1 MEERPMG
8 IGQKLWGVLV
18 APGETFK
25 AIGEDPK
32 ILIPALILIGINLV
46 LALVVFPETKEML
59 LSTYKN
65 MSNLPEGIDINKL
78 VSQAQIG
85 VIAATVFLPP
95 LTWLIQAA
103 LLALF
108 NAFSV
113 GQAKFKQLYA
123 VAVFAYT
130 PAMVGGILQTILVKI
145 MGAESITKIK
155 LSLGL
160 LLPPDITSGFWY
172 NLLNTMNIFTIWGL
186 ILLVIGA
193 AIVIGKDAKKI
204 GAFLGLLWLAYI
216 CVMSYVATL
225 NPAAA
230 GM

>member
-1 MEERPMG
+1 MG

-32 ILIPALILIGINLV
+32 ILIPALILIGLNLLLV
-46 LALVVFPETKEML
+46 LVVFPETKEMI
-59 LSTYKN
+59 LSGFKSQT
-65 MSNLPEGIDINKL
+65 LPETANLDKMML
-78 VSQAQIG
+78 AAQIG
-85 VIAATVFLPP
+85 ILVAAVLAPP
-95 LTWLIQAA
+95 FMWLIQAA

-123 VAVFAYT
+123 VAVFAFM
-130 PAMVGGILQTILVKI
+130 PAMIGGILQTGLIKA

-160 LLPPDITSGFWY
+160 LLPPDITSGFLF
-172 NLLNTMNIFTIWGL
+172 NLLNMMNIFTIWGL
-186 ILLVIGA
+186 VLLVIGS

-204 GAFLGLLWLAYI
+204 GAFLGFLWLAYI
-216 CVMSYVATL
+216 CVMSYLATL
-225 NPAAA
+225 SPAAA